1 MAMTRVQKTWALFL
15 ATRAVG
21 LVVDGAVLAAAY
33 CGAFALRYDFHAPRA
48 GWRAVALS
56 FVLVFMVHIASLI
69 ACGCYRLA
77 WRRISRM
84 DVPRYLVSTAI
95 SCAAL
100 TMMRFFTPLD
110 EFMHVRPPYSV
121 TVMTFILASAGLI
134 GWRLAWSC
142 VMGRRER
149 ADDLLDR
156 KVREMD
162 TAAAARFLGGRTVMV
177 TGAVYALLNS
187 AVSDGEGTPPPLQLP
202 TSVRT
207 PPTVLVKLQVAP
219 LAATATS
226 ANTAA
231 AHGATA
237 NMRANLTAIAILGN
251 ATTNFVD
258 WQAFMF
264 GFSL

>member
-1 MAMTRVQKTWALFL
+1 MTMTRVQKTWAAFL
-15 ATRAVG
+15 ATRVAG

-95 SCAAL
+95 SCVAL

-142 VMGRRER
+142 AMRRRER

-177 TGAVYALLNS
+177 TGA
-187 AVSDGEGTPPPLQLP
+187 GGTIGSEL
-202 TSVRT
+202 VR
-207 PPTVLVKLQVAP
+207 QVA
-219 LAATATS
+219 AAGPARILLVERGEN
-226 ANTAA
+226 ALYQIDRR
-231 AHGATA
+231 
-237 NMRANLTAIAILGN
+237 MRA
-251 ATTNFVD
+251 
-258 WQAFMF
+258 MSH
-264 GFSL
+264 FSG